1 VNRYVTFT
9 FDDGL
14 INTARTVE
22 QLGIPTTFYI
32 VSGWTTKEVKI
43 NDSFN
48 VDLDHGTI
56 KEWKSLKIDV
66 GCHTYDHSKDFN
78 EDFSYNKFSQF
89 FNGPKNLAIPYGLK
103 YNSKLYDSC
112 KIGFFN
118 KPYNALTLKSLKQIH
133 SINPSY
139 DFTNKEALKL
149 IIANCPVQHWIVFTF
164 HGINE
169 GWRPI
174 KFEDLEFW
182 MNFFV
187 EQKFTFISIT
197 EGVKKICKKYLL

>member
-1 VNRYVTFT
+1 MNRYVTFT

-32 VSGWTTKEVKI
+32 VLGWITKEVKI

-56 KEWKSLKIDV
+56 EEWKSLKIDV

-78 EDFSYNKFSQF
+78 EHFSYNKFSQF
-89 FNGPKNLAIPYGLK
+89 FNGPKNLATPYGLK

-139 DFTNKEALKL
+139 DFTNKESLKL
-149 IIANCPVQHWIVFTF
+149 TIVNCPIQHWIVFTF

-174 KFEDLEFW
+174 EFKDLEFW
-182 MNFFV
+182 INFFV
-187 EQKFTFISIT
+187 F
-197 EGVKKICKKYLL
+197 L